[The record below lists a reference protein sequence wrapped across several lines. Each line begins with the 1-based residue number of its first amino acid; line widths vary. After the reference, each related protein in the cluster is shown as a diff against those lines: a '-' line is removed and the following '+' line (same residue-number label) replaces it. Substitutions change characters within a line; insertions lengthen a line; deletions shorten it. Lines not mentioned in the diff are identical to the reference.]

1 MAALKGA
8 AIFVLSDQH
17 EQSSRDKYRKT
28 CSGAFR
34 KLFVEHYVGEQYR
47 HEDTKL
53 VYRNNNACRA
63 VLKRLV
69 VAQPGAAGSKSREC
83 DEQQLAL
90 VQPAELPSPGPPQCV
105 SQCRGRS
112 LRRRYLFYRVSR
124 SARRIPPRE
133 SRREATSRCLSRDC
147 RFSSFRSS
155 AGFRQVS
162 SPCICISA
170 GKCSHAGR

>member
-69 VAQPGAAGSKSREC
+69 VAQPVASPERAMNSSSR
-83 DEQQLAL
+83 LSSPRSLSAL
-90 VQPAELPSPGPPQCV
+90 PVTGTISHAITRTTAVRIAVPRSELTPSIPILPSIEV
-105 SQCRGRS
+105 S
-112 LRRRYLFYRVSR
+112 
-124 SARRIPPRE
+124 AANTAERI
-133 SRREATSRCLSRDC
+133 A
-147 RFSSFRSS
+147 
-155 AGFRQVS
+155 
-162 SPCICISA
+162 
-170 GKCSHAGR
+170 

>member
-34 KLFVEHYVGEQYR
+34 ELFVEHYVGEQYR

-53 VYRNNNACRA
+53 VYRNNNACRT

-69 VAQPGAAGSKSREC
+69 VAQPGAAGSKSREGY
-83 DEQQLAL
+83 EQHLGTCLSSPRSLSAL
-90 VQPAELPSPGPPQCV
+90 PVTGIISHAITRTTAVRIAVPRSELTPSIPILPSIEV
-105 SQCRGRS
+105 S
-112 LRRRYLFYRVSR
+112 
-124 SARRIPPRE
+124 AANTAERI
-133 SRREATSRCLSRDC
+133 A
-147 RFSSFRSS
+147 
-155 AGFRQVS
+155 
-162 SPCICISA
+162 
-170 GKCSHAGR
+170 

>member
-34 KLFVEHYVGEQYR
+34 ELFVEHYVGEQYR

-53 VYRNNNACRA
+53 VYRNNNACRT

-69 VAQPGAAGSKSREC
+69 LAQPGTAGRKSRKHE
-83 DEQQLAL
+83 EQPCFAAYVRDVAPGAGYHGHDYRHDKHRDGSQSGCHSRISLADT
-90 VQPAELPSPGPPQCV
+90 AFC
-105 SQCRGRS
+105 
-112 LRRRYLFYRVSR
+112 
-124 SARRIPPRE
+124 
-133 SRREATSRCLSRDC
+133 
-147 RFSSFRSS
+147 
-155 AGFRQVS
+155 
-162 SPCICISA
+162 
-170 GKCSHAGR
+170 KN

>member
-1 MAALKGA
+1 MAVLKRV

-53 VYRNNNACRA
+53 VYRNNNACRT

-69 VAQPGAAGSKSREC
+69 VAQPGAAGSESREG

-90 VQPAELPSPGPPQCV
+90 VQPAELIRLARHRDHQPCHHQDN
-105 SQCRGRS
+105 
-112 LRRRYLFYRVSR
+112 R
-124 SARRIPPRE
+124 SAYRSAEVGAYAVDTYFTEYRGQRGEYCRE
-133 SRREATSRCLSRDC
+133 NR
-147 RFSSFRSS
+147 
-155 AGFRQVS
+155 V
-162 SPCICISA
+162 
-170 GKCSHAGR
+170 GKPLRAV

>member
-34 KLFVEHYVGEQYR
+34 ELFVEHYVGEQYR

-53 VYRNNNACRA
+53 VYRNNNACRT

-69 VAQPGAAGSKSREC
+69 VAQPGAAGSESREG

-90 VQPAELPSPGPPQCV
+90 VQPAELIRLARHTRTTAVRIAVPRSELTPSIPILPSIEV
-105 SQCRGRS
+105 S
-112 LRRRYLFYRVSR
+112 
-124 SARRIPPRE
+124 AANTAERI
-133 SRREATSRCLSRDC
+133 A
-147 RFSSFRSS
+147 
-155 AGFRQVS
+155 
-162 SPCICISA
+162 
-170 GKCSHAGR
+170 